1 MTSTI
6 DETRPTPDPV
16 PHPGSGSTS
25 ASTSGSVERDGVSS
39 GGGGRRRGFGVVP
52 GLDGIR
58 AVAVVLVLLFHQGFP
73 WASGGFLGVSVF
85 FTLSG
90 YLITS
95 LLIAERTSTGGVG
108 LVAFWR
114 RRFRRLLPASLVCM
128 GLVIAFGILAADPTQ
143 RAELAG
149 DITASLAYVANW
161 WFLASGQSYA
171 DLFTAPSPL
180 LHFWSLAIEEQFYL
194 LLPLAAWAALTRTR
208 APIRTLTIGTLTALA
223 ATIAIPL
230 AIGVSNDWYY
240 YATPTRTPELLTGVL
255 LALLLTRTHKT
266 ATNTTTTT
274 TATGTGTS
282 TLRDR
287 LTTNPTPA
295 TTTLLTIGGIAALGT
310 TLWLTTTTTTTSPW
324 LYDGGLPA
332 FSLISAILITA
343 THLPNNPLTHLL
355 TLKPIRHIG
364 HISYGIY
371 LFHWP
376 IFLWLTPTTTGLTDW
391 PLFTLRITAT
401 LTLAELSY
409 HLIEQ
414 PIRRTGHLRLPRLT
428 GRLTARDPGVRS
440 WVANLP
446 LGRLAPVLIAVIIGA
461 GVLVSD
467 TAPAPTFDL
476 ARAEEEAASLTTS
489 DAPPPEAADT
499 TSTDVAAIEAQL
511 PVEPPPLRMAMF
523 GDSTALMT
531 SFGLGRWVTETQGGV
546 VVGGATMLGCGTA
559 MGGAREFD
567 VDRVVPIDDW
577 CMDWPDYWRSRTEA
591 LAPNLAVVQVG
602 PWEAMD
608 RQFTPDGPV
617 VGPGDPLWES
627 ETLKEMLF
635 AVDMLSSQGAYVVW
649 LTAPPPN
656 TNLDPTRAFGRAEN
670 VTPER
675 FDALNAII
683 NRLPELRPGAIGVV
697 DTAGWT
703 AANTEADLALRPDG
717 IHVDE
722 FGGITLAQNFLGPAI
737 VTEFQRAWLA
747 GDARRVAAQAQAQWN
762 DLPPL
767 QDYAAGEPLRVLVW
781 SDRRADDITA
791 ALTSWATASGANL
804 DVRVS
809 ADPSCGVARSIERRD
824 ETGSVTVTSEDCRD
838 RKAIT
843 AAVEQFQPHV
853 VFLAPGDWEAAEHL
867 PHPVDKRWMPPGTL
881 FGDLWLTNEIIS
893 ATSLLRDQGAIVVPV
908 TAPTAGFP
916 WKPSS
921 DRLTERIIAVNQSLT
936 AIAASPSHQGW
947 MTKVDL
953 NAAPDPA
960 AAMGDA
966 VLWSVAKLVEAS
978 GN

>member
-1 MTSTI
+1 MTTPVSPA
-6 DETRPTPDPV
+6 EGHVPDPV
-16 PHPGSGSTS
+16 PDPASGT
-25 ASTSGSVERDGVSS
+25 TSGSVERDGVSS

-414 PIRRTGHLRLPRLT
+414 PIRRNGLAAIRRRV
-428 GRLTARDPGVRS
+428 GRFAPPA
-440 WVANLP
+440 VALATIAAVL
-446 LGRLAPVLIAVIIGA
+446 LGGIAV
-461 GVLVSD
+461 S
-467 TAPAPTFDL
+467 
-476 ARAEEEAASLTTS
+476 TT
-489 DAPPPEAADT
+489 APPPANDFAAAERRLAAGSTQGTGPTGPTADPL
-499 TSTDVAAIEAQL
+499 TSTET
-511 PVEPPPLRMAMF
+511 PTGPPRIGVF
-523 GDSTALMT
+523 GDSTALMMGI
-531 SFGLGRWVTETQGGV
+531 GLEEWFAETGRGTIVPGSAV
-546 VVGGATMLGCGTA
+546 IGCGIARSGERRLRSVDVEPVPQRCTA
-559 MGGAREFD
+559 
-567 VDRVVPIDDW
+567 
-577 CMDWPDYWRSRTEA
+577 WPGYWRQQVRAS
-591 LAPNLAVVQVG
+591 APEVAVVQIG
-602 PWEAMD
+602 PWDVMTRSDPNSGSFVA
-608 RQFTPDGPV
+608 
-617 VGPGDPLWES
+617 PGDAAWDDLMRAD
-627 ETLKEMLF
+627 LLA
-635 AVDMLSSQGAYVVW
+635 AVDTLNDEGTFVVW
-649 LTAPPPN
+649 LTTPLPN
-656 TNLDPTRAFGRAEN
+656 ANLDPTTHFAGPESVDPDRFRRLNDLIAE
-670 VTPER
+670 
-675 FDALNAII
+675 
-683 NRLPELRPGAIGVV
+683 LPTLRPDGVAVV
-697 DTAGWT
+697 DTAAFFAGR
-703 AANTEADLALRPDG
+703 ADDLRLRPDG
-717 IHVDE
+717 SHLADTTAVEAARVIGPQVLDTIE
-722 FGGITLAQNFLGPAI
+722 AARSAGRIATL
-737 VTEFQRAWLA
+737 RAAAA
-747 GDARRVAAQAQAQWN
+747 GRHTP
-762 DLPPL
+762 PPL
-767 QDYAAGEPLRVLVW
+767 RARAPDEPMRVLVW
-781 SDRRADDITA
+781 TDDRSEEVRTAVEAALPLVDVPVEVSYVSFPPGCGLTPGVSRRFLDGTTLTTPADCDGGRRFTDALAATEPHLVLLGPGGYERGSHHFFPDERETFWFALDDGFTSIWIQTSLGDAADRARSSGALVGILPTPATLGGAEVDYLESYLDVVRSSPRRISWMGPAAGPGTRLPDVVASHLRWSDQLSTA
-791 ALTSWATASGANL
+791 A
-804 DVRVS
+804 
-809 ADPSCGVARSIERRD
+809 
-824 ETGSVTVTSEDCRD
+824 
-838 RKAIT
+838 
-843 AAVEQFQPHV
+843 
-853 VFLAPGDWEAAEHL
+853 
-867 PHPVDKRWMPPGTL
+867 
-881 FGDLWLTNEIIS
+881 
-893 ATSLLRDQGAIVVPV
+893 
-908 TAPTAGFP
+908 PT
-916 WKPSS
+916 
-921 DRLTERIIAVNQSLT
+921 E
-936 AIAASPSHQGW
+936 
-947 MTKVDL
+947 
-953 NAAPDPA
+953 PA
-960 AAMGDA
+960 
-966 VLWSVAKLVEAS
+966 
-978 GN
+978 